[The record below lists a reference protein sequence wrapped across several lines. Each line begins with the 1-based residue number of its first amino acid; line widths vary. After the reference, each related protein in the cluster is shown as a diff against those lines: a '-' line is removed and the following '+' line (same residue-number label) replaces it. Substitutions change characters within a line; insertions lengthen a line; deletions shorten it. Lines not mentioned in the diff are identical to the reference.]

1 MGYQI
6 RNFSL
11 ECLTPVHIGS
21 GVNMKRDVEFLVS
34 DKDKTIGI
42 LDHRKVMD
50 AFGEEKVSRET
61 INKWVNAIDQQK
73 SILSLLPSDI
83 KIDQISKRVRKYNT
97 ISFTG
102 DLREQMHD
110 TQNNPIIPGSSI
122 KGSVRTA
129 IWDRY
134 VKDDSVTHDDVFS
147 GMKRG
152 QKQYK
157 DDKLIKEVF
166 SPHSRRK
173 WSDPN
178 KDILRF
184 LQITDVV
191 FDPDQASCEVFKILS
206 ERNEG
211 WKLKRFD
218 ENGECIVE
226 GAVASGRIKIDERN
240 LQNNIDKGYVK
251 MRSPL
256 KSIEDLFD
264 ACNRYTAKMLELE
277 LDFFSEELNLDNDRI
292 LYDYIGII
300 KSLLNEVKSIS
311 KNSCIVRMGHGTGYR
326 FMTGNKILSEKIE
339 DDDLESIFQSIRN
352 DWRNRYRD
360 YFHTKSR
367 KLTSTGSP
375 LGFVRLKMHAE

>member
-34 DKDKTIGI
+34 DKDKKIGI

-50 AFGEEKVSRET
+50 AFGEEEVSRET

-83 KIDQISKRVRKYNT
+83 KIDQICKRVRKYNT
-97 ISFTG
+97 ISFRG
-102 DLREQMHD
+102 GLREQMHD
-110 TQNNPIIPGSSI
+110 TRNNPIIPGSSI
-122 KGSVRTA
+122 KGSVRTV

-157 DDKLIKEVF
+157 DDKLIKKVF
-166 SPHSRRK
+166 SPYSRRRGG
-173 WSDPN
+173 DPN

-218 ENGECIVE
+218 ENGECIVK
-226 GAVASGRIKIDERN
+226 GAVASGRIKIDERS

-256 KSIEDLFD
+256 RSIEDLFD
-264 ACNRYTAKMLELE
+264 ACNRYTTKMLELE
-277 LDFFSEELNLDNDRI
+277 LDFFSEDLDLDNDRT
-292 LYDYIGII
+292 LYDYIRVI
-300 KSLLNEVKSIS
+300 KSLLNEVKSTS

-326 FMTGNKILSEKIE
+326 FMTGNKILSEQINHGEYKE
-339 DDDLESIFQSIRN
+339 IFKNVRR
-352 DWRNRYRD
+352 DWYDRYVRFP
-360 YFHTKSR
+360 YTKSR